1 MTTMKTTLIYLVCSI
16 FLMNSCK
23 GNPRYSKKGI
33 IAIKE
38 SQAASRKSINQADT
52 LLTNIQEKV
61 MDAFVNGKISKSD
74 KGLADLEQAL
84 LNLNKNKNNSIIN
97 YWYSYTCYYH
107 SILLMIEKE
116 NKSSEKILEEGIIQL
131 KKGNNLNS
139 EHFALLALMESFSF
153 RYASRLEIP
162 FISKRVKQNAEKA
175 LQLDSLNLRA
185 YFVLG
190 SNDFYSP
197 EQYGGGKKAEGYLT
211 KAIKLNDQSVANPYL
226 PSWGKNSAYEMLI
239 RFYINHKQ
247 FAEAKK
253 YYQEAI
259 TLYPDDYM
267 IIKLSKELIS
277 Y

>member
-1 MTTMKTTLIYLVCSI
+1 MIMKTTLIYLVFSI
-16 FLMNSCK
+16 FLMNSIK
-23 GNPRYSKKGI
+23 GNIRYSEKEI

-38 SQAASRKSINQADT
+38 SHSGSLKSIDQNDT
-52 LLTNIQEKV
+52 VLINIQEKV
-61 MDAFVNGKISKSD
+61 LDAFVNGKISRSD
-74 KGLADLEQAL
+74 KGLVDLEQAL
-84 LNLNKNKNNSIIN
+84 LNLDKNNKNGIII

-116 NKSSEKILEEGIIQL
+116 NKSSEKILDEGIMQL
-131 KKGNNLNS
+131 ENVSNLNS
-139 EHFALLALMESFSF
+139 EHLALLALMESLSIQ
-153 RYASRLEIP
+153 YASGIEIP
-162 FISKRVKQNAEKA
+162 SIFKRVKQNAEKA

-190 SNDFYSP
+190 SNDFYAP
-197 EQYGGGKKAEGYLT
+197 EQYGGGKKATSYFT
-211 KAIKLNDQSVANPYL
+211 KAIKLNDQPVVNPYL

-239 RFYINHKQ
+239 RLYINHKQ

-267 IIKLSKELIS
+267 IINLSKELLN

>member
-1 MTTMKTTLIYLVCSI
+1 MKTTLIYLVCSI

-23 GNPRYSKKGI
+23 GNIRYSEKEI

-38 SQAASRKSINQADT
+38 SQAASLKSINQNDT
-52 LLTNIQEKV
+52 LLINIQEKV
-61 MDAFVNGKISKSD
+61 LDAFVNGKISKSD
-74 KGLADLEQAL
+74 KGLVDLEQAL
-84 LNLNKNKNNSIIN
+84 LNLNKNNNNGIII

-116 NKSSEKILEEGIIQL
+116 NKSSEKILDEGIMQL
-131 KKGNNLNS
+131 KNVSNLNS
-139 EHFALLALMESFSF
+139 EHLALLALMESLSIQ
-153 RYASRLEIP
+153 YASGIEIP
-162 FISKRVKQNAEKA
+162 SISKRVKQNAEKA

-190 SNDFYSP
+190 SNDFYAP
-197 EQYGGGKKAEGYLT
+197 EQYGGGKKAASYLM
-211 KAIKLNDQSVANPYL
+211 KAIRLNDQSFANPYL

-267 IIKLSKELIS
+267 IIKLSKELIN

>member
-1 MTTMKTTLIYLVCSI
+1 MIMKTTLIYLVFSV
-16 FLMNSCK
+16 FLLNLCK
-23 GNPRYSKKGI
+23 GNLRFSEKGI
-33 IAIKE
+33 TAIKE
-38 SQAASRKSINQADT
+38 SQSASMKSIDQNDT
-52 LLTNIQEKV
+52 LLINIQRKV

-84 LNLNKNKNNSIIN
+84 LNLNRKNNNSIII

-116 NKSSEKILEEGIIQL
+116 NKSSEKILDEGIAQL
-131 KKGNNLNS
+131 INVGNLNS
-139 EHFALLALMESFSF
+139 EHLALLALMESLSIQ
-153 RYASRLEIP
+153 YASGIEIP

-175 LQLDSLNLRA
+175 LQLDSLNIRA

-197 EQYGGGKKAEGYLT
+197 EQYGDGKKAAGYFI
-211 KAIKLNDQSVANPYL
+211 KATRLNDQSVANPYL

-247 FAEAKK
+247 FAEAIK

-259 TLYPDDYM
+259 ALFPDDYM
-267 IIKLSKELIS
+267 INKLAKDLINN
-277 Y
+277 

>member
-1 MTTMKTTLIYLVCSI
+1 MKTTLIYLVCSI

-23 GNPRYSKKGI
+23 GNLCYSEKEI

-38 SQAASRKSINQADT
+38 SQASSLNSINQNDT
-52 LLTNIQEKV
+52 LLINIQEKV
-61 MDAFVNGKISKSD
+61 LDAFVNGKISKSD
-74 KGLADLEQAL
+74 KGLADLEQTL
-84 LNLNKNKNNSIIN
+84 LILNKNDNNGIII

-116 NKSSEKILEEGIIQL
+116 NKSSEKILEEGIMQL
-131 KKGNNLNS
+131 KKVSSLNS
-139 EHFALLALMESFSF
+139 EHLALLALMESFSIQ
-153 RYASRLEIP
+153 YASGMEIP

-197 EQYGGGKKAEGYLT
+197 EQYGGGKKAASYLI
-211 KAIKLNDQSVANPYL
+211 KAIKLNDQSVANAYL
-226 PSWGKNSAYEMLI
+226 PTWGKNSAYEMLI
-239 RFYINHKQ
+239 RLYINHKQ

-259 TLYPDDYM
+259 TLFPDDYM
-267 IIKLSKELIS
+267 INKLSKDLINN
-277 Y
+277 

>member
-1 MTTMKTTLIYLVCSI
+1 MKTTLIYLVFSI
-16 FLMNSCK
+16 FLMNSIK
-23 GNPRYSKKGI
+23 GNIRYSEKEI

-38 SQAASRKSINQADT
+38 SHSGSLKSIDQNDT
-52 LLTNIQEKV
+52 VLINIQEKV
-61 MDAFVNGKISKSD
+61 LDAFVNGKISRSD
-74 KGLADLEQAL
+74 KGLVDLEQAL
-84 LNLNKNKNNSIIN
+84 LNLDKNNKNGIII

-116 NKSSEKILEEGIIQL
+116 NKSSEKILDEGIMQL
-131 KKGNNLNS
+131 ENVSNLNS
-139 EHFALLALMESFSF
+139 EHLALLALMESLSIQ
-153 RYASRLEIP
+153 YASGIEIP
-162 FISKRVKQNAEKA
+162 SIFKRVKQNAEKA

-190 SNDFYSP
+190 SNDFYAP
-197 EQYGGGKKAEGYLT
+197 EQYGGGKKATSYFT
-211 KAIKLNDQSVANPYL
+211 KAIKLNDQPVVNPYL

-239 RFYINHKQ
+239 RLYINHKQ

-267 IIKLSKELIS
+267 IIKLSKELLN